1 MVFELFLILLALLW
15 FSHFQKLLKLPPGPF
30 SLPLIGTVRIFL
42 DGAGAGA
49 AVSPKYHKYQDF
61 YTLCLGTMTLV
72 VINDFQLGKELFS
85 KDEFSGNFSVIL
97 TFSKLHITIL
107 GRLNFYIHRYIR
119 GQNGRALG
127 VITTEGQVWSQQRR
141 FALKH
146 LKDFGFGRKSLDSV
160 MIEEVDQ
167 LIDKLI
173 KTQRNGVVE
182 ILGTFN
188 IAIIN
193 VLWQIVASKRFD
205 VDHPDTQK
213 LMEQLNCIFKNAP
226 SKEDS

>member
-1 MVFELFLILLALLW
+1 M
-15 FSHFQKLLKLPPGPF
+15 G
-30 SLPLIGTVRIFL
+30 
-42 DGAGAGA
+42 
-49 AVSPKYHKYQDF
+49 
-61 YTLCLGTMTLV
+61 
-72 VINDFQLGKELFS
+72 S
-85 KDEFSGNFSVIL
+85 KDEFS
-97 TFSKLHITIL
+97 

-119 GQNGRALG
+119 GKNGRALG

-193 VLWQIVASKRFD
+193 VLWHIVASKRFD
-205 VDHPDTQK
+205 PEAEDTK
-213 LMEQLNCIFKNAP
+213 KMM
-226 SKEDS
+226 